1 MIDRTVF
8 EDLSHR
14 QKKSPIVSQVCGA
27 RSISPPNC
35 WAFANFWSIVLSPE
49 KLEST
54 LFWYRPVLQLTTWY
68 HCNILAQLPL
78 SLWERLWHTLFN
90 TVSNTVFITVFNTVF
105 GTLCLTRKGWLL
117 GWAQSNALNISE
129 VHHLNS
135 CSYFLHRIYTLLI
148 LLPRPAGLSMATF
161 GKVPLPAPSLCPAH
175 PPPRSG
181 ELLFCQTSV
190 EETRSKKGFFEELG
204 LDSMQFRKVTD

>member
-8 EDLSHR
+8 EDLSHG

-54 LFWYRPVLQLTTWY
+54 LFWYRPVLHLATWC

-78 SLWERLWHTLFN
+78 SLWERLWHT
-90 TVSNTVFITVFNTVF
+90 VFNTVF
-105 GTLCLTRKGWLL
+105 GTLCLTRKGWLP
-117 GWAQSNALNISE
+117 GWISVKSTTLTVVHISCTGFTPCSSWWPGQPGCRWRRSARCHSLRPPSAQ
-129 VHHLNS
+129 HTHLQDQVNF
-135 CSYFLHRIYTLLI
+135 CFV
-148 LLPRPAGLSMATF
+148 
-161 GKVPLPAPSLCPAH
+161 KPL
-175 PPPRSG
+175 
-181 ELLFCQTSV
+181 
-190 EETRSKKGFFEELG
+190 
-204 LDSMQFRKVTD
+204 